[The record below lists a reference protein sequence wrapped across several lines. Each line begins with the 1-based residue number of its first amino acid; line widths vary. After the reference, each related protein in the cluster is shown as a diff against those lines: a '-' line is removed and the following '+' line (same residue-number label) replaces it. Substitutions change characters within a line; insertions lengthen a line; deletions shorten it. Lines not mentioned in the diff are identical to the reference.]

1 MSGTFFRIALGCGAS
16 VLALSAANAQQVAS
30 ANQSAGTDATQA
42 SDQPAAPAQA
52 GSNSNPADV
61 VVITGI
67 RQSLRTNAQI
77 KKNTLEV
84 VDSITAEDIG
94 KLPDSNVA
102 ETLTRIPGV
111 QGYRYGGEGASPV
124 GTGSGLTIRGLS
136 GQTASRIDG
145 RAYFTAGQREFNIE
159 GANPGMVAG
168 IDVFKNPSAEHIE
181 GGIGGLVNIRTRHP
195 LDLKGL
201 TIAGAVTGRYNDM
214 VKKAQPEVF
223 GLIADKWNVGD
234 GGEIGI
240 LIAAD
245 YQKSWNRSDNNPA
258 NGGTNFRRAIRADST
273 EYLTAIRRDASGNPI
288 LDAQGN
294 TQRLYDSSYDGRTD
308 VSYLADVNPLT
319 LTAAQRA
326 NLITTVTEAANVFEE
341 DIHRVRKGLNGV
353 FQWKPS
359 PDLEFY
365 AEGNYNYYL
374 YNQDYRFLTTGDSR
388 YVRNLVTTPYNFTE
402 GLANR
407 NSNGGADE
415 SLAGQALSSGTFLK
429 SSVGSIGG
437 NEHRPYT
444 TWIAATGFKWRAA
457 PNFDVHL
464 DLSYVKADQSQDNRS
479 VTLAPAAGATW
490 NITRDLTT
498 TPHQMD
504 ITGPDLASTANWV
517 FANYANGTNQ
527 TWNDK
532 GGAAQLDFIYRPDIA
547 FLKTLK
553 AGVRYGVQTDSY
565 HNYSYNKNLTTDG
578 KAVAANGSNATPIGA
593 YADLFE
599 TSHTNFMEGDAG
611 YSGGYL
617 VFSPDAL
624 LGNNVPERLT
634 FVTLPSQDA
643 LPENLLLRRYAKE
656 QTYAGYVMGEF
667 GFLDDRIRGNAGV
680 RVVKTDLLSR
690 GMQNDTS
697 GTTPVIVPTE
707 ATRSYTNVLPS
718 LNVTGYI
725 TRNTLL
731 RFGYGKGITRPDMG
745 ALNPAVVVNP
755 NTGQASVGNPNLKPQ
770 KADSYDVS
778 LEHYFGAANYVSV
791 DGFYKKIDG
800 FFSGVDQCVTVT
812 TSTPYTGQTS
822 NSCPAGQFRLTQT
835 VNALQGSAKGVEATL
850 QTFFDFDFVP
860 RVFHNFGVA
869 ASYTY
874 VKTKNPLLING
885 MTVITPQPFTSKN
898 SWSVAGLYENKLLSA
913 RVVYT
918 YRSDFVL
925 FGISNNPVD
934 GRYVKGYGILDASVN
949 FNLPHNFGLSLTASN
964 ILNQGSNRY
973 VGEPGAYATGFER
986 QHYMNGRIFGAS
998 LRYKLG
1004 S

>member
-1 MSGTFFRIALGCGAS
+1 MAGTFVRVALGCGAS
-16 VLALSAANAQQVAS
+16 LLALSAANAQQSPVTDLSVGTDGLAAS
-30 ANQSAGTDATQA
+30 AATAQSA
-42 SDQPAAPAQA
+42 DQPAASAQPGDKSA
-52 GSNSNPADV
+52 ADV

-201 TIAGAVTGRYNDM
+201 TIAGAITGRYNEM
-214 VKKAQPEVF
+214 VKKVRPEIF
-223 GLIADKWNVGD
+223 GLIADKWDVGH
-234 GGEIGI
+234 GGQIGI
-240 LIAAD
+240 LVAAD
-245 YQKSWNRSDNNPA
+245 YQTSWNRSDNNPA
-258 NGGTNFRRAIRADST
+258 NGGVNSNGGTNFKRAIRADSA
-273 EYLTAIRRDASGNPI
+273 EYGSLGLNAAY
-288 LDAQGN
+288 A
-294 TQRLYDSSYDGRTD
+294 GRSD
-308 VSYLADVNPLT
+308 IVYLADVNPLT
-319 LTAAQRA
+319 LTEAQRA
-326 NLITTVTEAANVFEE
+326 NLIATTTQTANVFEE

-359 PDLEFY
+359 PELEFY

-374 YNQDYRFLTTGDSR
+374 YNQDYRFLTTSDSR
-388 YVRNLVTTPYNFTE
+388 YAQNLVTTPYDFTQ

-407 NSNGGADE
+407 NKDGGADE
-415 SLAGQALSSGTFLK
+415 LLAGQALSSGTFLG

-444 TWIAATGFKWRAA
+444 TWIGATGFKWRAA
-457 PNFDVHL
+457 ANFDVHL

-479 VTLAPAAGATW
+479 VTLAPAAGLSW
-490 NITRDLTT
+490 DIGRDLTT
-498 TPHQMD
+498 TPHQMT
-504 ITGPDLASTANWV
+504 ITGPDLANTANWV

-527 TWNDK
+527 VWNDK
-532 GGAAQLDFIYRPDIA
+532 GGAAQLDFIYRPEIA

-565 HNYSYNKNLTTDG
+565 HNYSFNRNLTTDG
-578 KAVAANGSNATPIGA
+578 RAVAPDRSNAFPIGS

-599 TSHTNFMEGDAG
+599 TSHTNFMQGDAG

-624 LGNNVPERLT
+624 LGNNVPDRLT
-634 FVTLPSQDA
+634 FVTLPSQDS
-643 LPENLLLRRYAKE
+643 LPENLGLRRYAKE

-667 GFLDDRIRGNAGV
+667 GFLDDRIKGNAGV
-680 RVVKTDLLSR
+680 RVVKTDLFTR
-690 GMQNDTS
+690 GMDTLNA
-697 GTTPVIVPTE
+697 TTFVPHE
-707 ATRSYTNVLPS
+707 ATRSYTNALPS
-718 LNVTGYI
+718 VNVVGYI

-731 RFGYGKGITRPDMG
+731 RLGYGKGITRPDMG
-745 ALNPAVVVNP
+745 ALNPAIVVNQT
-755 NTGQASVGNPNLKPQ
+755 NGTATAGNPDLKPQ

-800 FFSGVDQCVTVT
+800 FFSGITQCTTVGT
-812 TSTPYTGQTS
+812 APPYTGQTS
-822 NSCPAGQFRLTQT
+822 NNCPAGQYSLTQT

-850 QTFFDFDFVP
+850 QTFFDFGFVP
-860 RVFHNFGVA
+860 SIFHNFGVA

-874 VKTKNPLLING
+874 VKTKNPILIG
-885 MTVITPQPFTSKN
+885 GVKVITPQPFTSKN

-925 FGISNNPVD
+925 FGISNNPID

-973 VGEPGAYATGFER
+973 VGEPGAYATPFER

-1004 S
+1004 R

>member
-1 MSGTFFRIALGCGAS
+1 MAGTFVRVALGCGAS
-16 VLALSAANAQQVAS
+16 LLALSAANAQQSPATGPSV
-30 ANQSAGTDATQA
+30 GTDALAA
-42 SDQPAAPAQA
+42 SAAAGTSADQPAASAQP
-52 GSNSNPADV
+52 GEKSPADV

-201 TIAGAVTGRYNDM
+201 TIAGAITGRYNEM
-214 VKKAQPEVF
+214 VKKVRPEVF
-223 GLIADKWNVGD
+223 GLIADKWDVGH
-234 GGEIGI
+234 GGQIGI
-240 LIAAD
+240 LVAAD
-245 YQKSWNRSDNNPA
+245 YQTSWNRSDNNPA
-258 NGGTNFRRAIRADST
+258 NGGTNFKRAIRADSA
-273 EYLTAIRRDASGNPI
+273 EYATLGLNP
-288 LDAQGN
+288 A
-294 TQRLYDSSYDGRTD
+294 YAGRSD
-308 VSYLADVNPLT
+308 VTYLADVNPLT
-319 LTAAQRA
+319 LTEAQRA
-326 NLITTVTEAANVFEE
+326 NLITTTTEVANVFEE

-353 FQWKPS
+353 LQWKPN

-374 YNQDYRFLTTGDSR
+374 YNQDYRFLTTSDSR
-388 YVRNLVTTPYNFTE
+388 YVQNLVTSPYSVTE

-407 NSNGGADE
+407 NSNGGADQV
-415 SLAGQALSSGTFLK
+415 LAGQALGSGTFLG

-444 TWIAATGFKWRAA
+444 TWIGATGFKWRVA

-479 VTLAPAAGATW
+479 VTLAPAAGLAW
-490 NITRDLTT
+490 DIGRDLATS
-498 TPHQMD
+498 PHQMT
-504 ITGPDLASTANWV
+504 ITGPDLASPANWV

-527 TWNDK
+527 IWNDK
-532 GGAAQLDFIYRPDIA
+532 GGAAKLDFIYRPQIA

-565 HNYSYNKNLTTDG
+565 RNYSFSRNLTTNG
-578 KAVAANGSNATPIGA
+578 LPLAADRSNAIA
-593 YADLFE
+593 ILNYADLFE

-611 YSGGYL
+611 YGGGYL
-617 VFSPDAL
+617 VYSPDAL
-624 LGNNVPERLT
+624 LGDNVRNRLS
-634 FVTLPSQDA
+634 FVTLPSQDS

-656 QTYAGYVMGEF
+656 QTYAGYLMGEF
-667 GFLDDRIRGNAGV
+667 GFFDDRIRGNAGV
-680 RVVKTDLLSR
+680 RVVKTDLLAR
-690 GMQNDTS
+690 GMQTDTTS
-697 GTTPVIVPTE
+697 GTAVILPHE
-707 ATRSYTNVLPS
+707 ATTSYTNVLPS

-725 TRNTLL
+725 TRDTLL

-745 ALNPAVVVNP
+745 ALNPAIVVNTT
-755 NTGQASVGNPNLKPQ
+755 NGTASAGNPDLKPQ
-770 KADSYDVS
+770 KADSYDIS
-778 LEHYFGAANYVSV
+778 LEHYFGAANYVSL

-800 FFSGVDQCVTVT
+800 FFSGVDTCMTVGNAAAY
-812 TSTPYTGQTS
+812 SGPVP
-822 NSCPAGQFRLTQT
+822 NNCPAGQYRVTQT
-835 VNALQGSAKGVEATL
+835 VNALQGSAKGFEATL
-850 QTFFDFDFVP
+850 QTFFDYDFVP
-860 RVFHNFGVA
+860 SVLHNFGVA

-874 VKTKNPLLING
+874 VKTKNPILIG
-885 MTVITPQPFTSKN
+885 GVKVITPQPFTSKN

-973 VGEPGAYATGFER
+973 VGEPGAYATPFER

-1004 S
+1004 R

>member
-1 MSGTFFRIALGCGAS
+1 MAGTFLKVALGCGAS
-16 VLALSAANAQQVAS
+16 VLALSAANAQQVAA
-30 ANQSAGTDATQA
+30 ANQSPGTDVLAASASTQA
-42 SDQPAAPAQA
+42 TDQPAAPAQA
-52 GSNSNPADV
+52 GPSSNPADV

-201 TIAGAVTGRYNDM
+201 TIAAAITGRYNDM

-258 NGGTNFRRAIRADST
+258 NGGANFRRAIRADSA
-273 EYLTAIRRDASGNPI
+273 EYTTLGLNP
-288 LDAQGN
+288 A
-294 TQRLYDSSYDGRTD
+294 YAGRSD
-308 VSYLADVNPLT
+308 VTYLADVNPLT
-319 LTAAQRA
+319 LTAAERA
-326 NLITTVTEAANVFEE
+326 NLITATTETANVFEE

-359 PDLEFY
+359 ADLEFY

-388 YVRNLVTTPYNFTE
+388 YVQNLVTQPYSFTE

-407 NSNGGADE
+407 NSNGGTDE
-415 SLAGQALSSGTFLK
+415 VLAGQALSSGTFLK

-479 VTLAPAAGATW
+479 VTLAPAAGLTW
-490 NITRDLTT
+490 DIGRDFTT
-498 TPHQMD
+498 TPHQMT
-504 ITGPDLASTANWV
+504 ISGPDLANPANWV

-527 TWNDK
+527 VWNDK

-565 HNYSYNKNLTTDG
+565 HNYSFSRSLTT
-578 KAVAANGSNATPIGA
+578 NGQNLAGDRSNAIPIGS

-617 VFSPDAL
+617 VYSPDAL

-634 FVTLPSQDA
+634 FVTLPSQDS
-643 LPENLLLRRYAKE
+643 LPENLLLRRYTKE

-667 GFLDDRIRGNAGV
+667 AFLDDRIKGNAGV
-680 RVVKTDLLSR
+680 RVVKTNLLSR

-745 ALNPAVVVNP
+745 ALNPAVVVNQT
-755 NTGQASVGNPNLKPQ
+755 NGTATVGNPDLKPQ

-778 LEHYFGAANYVSV
+778 LEHYFGAANYISV

-800 FFSGVDQCVTVT
+800 FFSGVDQCVSVATAP
-812 TSTPYTGQTS
+812 PYTGQVS
-822 NSCPAGQFRLTQT
+822 NSCPAGQIRVTRT

-964 ILNQGSNRY
+964 ILNQGANRY

-1004 S
+1004 R

>member
-1 MSGTFFRIALGCGAS
+1 MSGTFFRVALGCGAS
-16 VLALSAANAQQVAS
+16 VLALSAANAQQVA
-30 ANQSAGTDATQA
+30 AADQSAGTDATPA
-42 SDQPAAPAQA
+42 SDQQAAPAQA
-52 GSNSNPADV
+52 GPASNPADV

-77 KKNTLEV
+77 KKNTMEV

-201 TIAGAVTGRYNDM
+201 TISGAVTGRYNDL

-223 GLIADKWNVGD
+223 GLFADKWNVGD
-234 GGEIGI
+234 GGEMGI
-240 LIAAD
+240 LIAAN
-245 YQKSWNRSDNNPA
+245 YQKSWNRSDNTPS
-258 NGGTNFRRAIRADST
+258 NGGANFRRAIRADSP
-273 EYLTAIRRDASGNPI
+273 EYLTLGLNSAYA
-288 LDAQGN
+288 
-294 TQRLYDSSYDGRTD
+294 GRSDIT
-308 VSYLADVNPLT
+308 YLADIDPRT
-319 LTAAQRA
+319 LPESQRSG
-326 NLITTVTEAANVFEE
+326 LITTVTELANVFEE

-359 PDLEFY
+359 PSLELY

-374 YNQDYRFLTTGDSR
+374 YNQDYRFLTTNDSR
-388 YVRNLVTTPYNFTE
+388 YVQNLVTSPFQVTE
-402 GLANR
+402 GLADR
-407 NSNGGADE
+407 NKFGGTDE
-415 SLAGQALSSGTFLK
+415 VLSGQALSSGTFLG
-429 SSVGSIGG
+429 STVGSIGG
-437 NEHRPYT
+437 NEHRPYQ
-444 TWIAATGFKWRAA
+444 TWIVATGFKWRAA

-464 DLSYVKADQSQDNRS
+464 DLSYVKADQTQDNRS
-479 VTLAPAAGATW
+479 LTLAPAAGKTW
-490 NITRDLTT
+490 DISRDLTT
-498 TPHQMD
+498 QPHD
-504 ITGPDLASTANWV
+504 IGIAGPDLANPANWV

-527 TWNDK
+527 VWDDK
-532 GGAAQLDFIYRPDIA
+532 GGAAQLDFIYRPDIT
-547 FLKTLK
+547 FLKTIK
-553 AGVRYGVQTDSY
+553 AGLRYGLQTDKY
-565 HNYSYNKNLTTDG
+565 RNYSFSRNLTTDG
-578 KAVAANGSNATPIGA
+578 LALRGDRANAIPILS
-593 YADLFE
+593 YADMFE
-599 TSHTNFMEGDAG
+599 PSHTNFMDGQAG

-624 LGNNVPERLT
+624 LGDNVRNRLT
-634 FVTLPSQDA
+634 SFNIPSEDS
-643 LPENLLLRRYAKE
+643 LPENLLQRRYAKE
-656 QTYAGYVMGEF
+656 QTYAGYLMGEF

-718 LNVTGYI
+718 LNLTGYI

-745 ALNPAVVVNP
+745 ALNPAIVVNP
-755 NTGQASVGNPNLKPQ
+755 NNGLASVGNPDLKPQ
-770 KADSYDVS
+770 KADSYDIA
-778 LEHYFGAANYVSV
+778 LEHYFGAANYVSI

-800 FFSGVDQCVTVT
+800 FFSGVEQCVTVAT
-812 TSTPYTGQTS
+812 AMPYTGQTS
-822 NSCPAGQFRLTQT
+822 NSCPAGQYRLTQT
-835 VNALQGSAKGVEATL
+835 VNALQGSAKGIEATL
-850 QTFFDFDFVP
+850 QTFFDYDFVP
-860 RVFHNFGVA
+860 QFLHNFGVA
-869 ASYTY
+869 ASYTH
-874 VKTKNPLLING
+874 VKTKNPILLNG
-885 MTVITPQPFTSKN
+885 VIVQTRQPFTSEN
-898 SWSVAGLYENKLLSA
+898 SYSVAGLFENKLLSA

-925 FGISNNPVD
+925 FGVAANPID

-949 FNLPHNFGLSLTASN
+949 FDLPHNFALSLTASN
-964 ILNQGSNRY
+964 ILNKAPNRF
-973 VGEPGAYATGFER
+973 VGEPGALATPFER

-1004 S
+1004 G